1 MHREPQ
7 FEFSLSR
14 QFSSWMIEQKVS
26 IVLTTY
32 QAGKLF
38 LLGIDKEG
46 KFSLFNRTFNRV
58 MGLNVSSE
66 QLFLSDLYQLWRF
79 ENTLDSGQQYQGC
92 LLYTSPSPRDGLL
105 SRMPSSA

>member
-1 MHREPQ
+1 MSKEPQ

-14 QFSSWMIEQKVS
+14 QFVPWLIEQNAS

-38 LLGIDKEG
+38 LLGTDDKG
-46 KFSLFNRTFNRV
+46 QLSLFNRPFNRV
-58 MGLNVSSE
+58 MGLHVTGQ

-79 ENTLDSGQQYQGC
+79 ENTLQQGQKFEG
-92 LLYTSPSPRDGLL
+92 
-105 SRMPSSA
+105 